1 MTADIVPELQVQDTE
16 AARAMLRDVF
26 GFSAV
31 DGLMVLGTQRIA
43 VVQAEGAPDHGG
55 IDHLALAVDDVDA
68 AMAAYVARGTGLEST
83 TPEGPREIAEFWDN
97 GVRYVF
103 LRGPEGAR
111 IELCA
116 RLGSGLGSG
125 PGGVAR
131 AGLPSHDHIGIPC
144 TDITATEAF
153 FLSLGLTRVS
163 AVDLHRP
170 EGVIPVRFLAAGA
183 SIVELYGPPGHDGA
197 ALPKRGFWRGL
208 RLTGTGQ
215 EGLREGPDGLR
226 VTLC

>member
-1 MTADIVPELQVQDTE
+1 MTVEIVPELQVQDT
-16 AARAMLRDVF
+16 ASARAMLVGVF
-26 GFSAV
+26 GFTEA
-31 DGLMVLGTQRIA
+31 DGLLALGSQRIA
-43 VVQAEGAPDHGG
+43 LIPADAEPSHGG

-68 AMAAYVARGTGLEST
+68 ALATLLARGAELEET
-83 TPEGPREIAEFWDN
+83 TPDGPKEIAEFWEG

-116 RLGSGLGSG
+116 RLG
-125 PGGVAR
+125 GVAR

-144 TDITATEAF
+144 TDIAATEAF
-153 FLSLGLTRVS
+153 FLSLGLTQVS

-170 EGVIPVRFLAAGA
+170 EGVIPVRFLAAGS

-208 RLTGTGQ
+208 RLSGTGQ
-215 EGLREGPDGLR
+215 DGLREGPDGLR

>member
-1 MTADIVPELQVQDTE
+1 MTSDIIPELQVQDTE
-16 AARAMLRDVF
+16 AACAMLRDVF
-26 GFSAV
+26 GFSDV

-43 VVQAEGAPDHGG
+43 VVRADGLPDHGG

-68 AMAAYVARGTGLEST
+68 AMAAYIARGTGFEAT
-83 TPEGPREIAEFWDN
+83 TPEGPKEIAEFWDH

-116 RLGSGLGSG
+116 RLD
-125 PGGVAR
+125 GVTR

-144 TDITATEAF
+144 TDVDATEAF

-170 EGVIPVRFLAAGA
+170 EGVIPVRFLAAGS
-183 SIVELYGPPGHDGA
+183 SIVELYGPPNHDGA

-215 EGLREGPDGLR
+215 TGQRQGPDGLC
-226 VTLC
+226 VTLG